1 MSNYSAQNSI
11 TVKRL
16 RSGDTLFITIE
27 NNGIPLFQSV
37 DPVTGSVSP
46 SWTVPDNQ
54 PVLTPKVTSARGN
67 TVTLSSHQWKY
78 NDNALNF
85 NGAVSE
91 DWRTDSTGRFQLNT
105 TTGALRII
113 ADLASKENAAADT
126 LTYSG
131 TATSGGVDY
140 PLSKSVDVQIQNV
153 GASSYFGTIN
163 AASEQ
168 LSESVASTTV
178 TTQLFLGGTKQ
189 TEYAVKWYKDDTL
202 WSDKGN
208 AASITVNRGDIDGTQ
223 LIIAEF
229 YKSAS
234 DTTPIFRAGIR
245 IIDTLDDYH
254 VEHRYIVSAENK
266 STSGANREVSPGH
279 PVYLEA
285 FVINVRTNTELTDIT
300 DAKWASNV
308 MDKDTWQSLLRIPAT
323 GENTGATNVI
333 TITSAQTDVDGA
345 EKDVVAVS
353 EVEWSM

>member
-16 RSGDTLFITIE
+16 RNGDTLFITIE
-27 NNGIPLFQSV
+27 NNGIPLFQGV
-37 DPVTGSVSP
+37 DPVTGDVSP
-46 SWTVPDNQ
+46 SWTDAENQ

-78 NDNALNF
+78 NDTALNF
-85 NGAVSE
+85 NGAISG
-91 DWRTDSTGRFQLNT
+91 DWRTDSTGKFQLNT
-105 TTGALRII
+105 STGALRII
-113 ADLASKENAAADT
+113 ANLASKENVAADT

-131 TATSGGVDY
+131 TATAGGVDY

-163 AASEQ
+163 ATSEQ

-208 AASITVNRGDIDGTQ
+208 AASITVSRGDVDGTQ

-234 DTTPIFRAGIR
+234 DTTPVFRAAIR

-254 VEHRYIVSAENK
+254 VEHRYIVSSEDK
-266 STSGANREVSPGH
+266 STTGAGREVSPSK

-285 FVINVRTNTELTDIT
+285 YVINVRTNTELTNIT
-300 DAKWASNV
+300 EAKWVSNV
-308 MDKDTWQSLLRIPAT
+308 MDKDTWQSLLRVPVT

-333 TITSAQTDVDGA
+333 QITTEQTDVDGA
-345 EKDVVAVS
+345 EKDVVVVS
-353 EVEWSM
+353 EVEWTM